1 MMKKLSNRKD
11 ILYLLIILT
20 VLIAA
25 WSLLSAS
32 SSINAKYIPSPLK
45 VLESFGQ
52 EIRNGRLFNDI
63 IASLF
68 RVSSGYLL
76 GVVTAI
82 PVGLLLGHYT
92 LWQKAA
98 MPFVNFFRNLS
109 PLTWIP
115 FAILWFGIGDISV
128 IFLILI
134 TVFFPLVLATT
145 AAVANISKIYFRVAE
160 DLRFTPFQ
168 TLTQVTFPAILPELV
183 TALRVTAGISWL
195 VVVAAEMIAGSDGL
209 GYAVWDARNGLRI
222 DLLIV
227 EMIVIGILGIII
239 DRVLTLLSKN
249 PRISWV
255 YEK

>member
-1 MMKKLSNRKD
+1 MKSLFKRKD
-11 ILYLLIILT
+11 LFYLLIILT
-20 VLIAA
+20 VLIAV
-25 WSLLSAS
+25 WSLVAAS
-32 SSINAKYIPSPLK
+32 SSLNAKYIPSPLK
-45 VLESFGQ
+45 VLGSFGQ

-63 IASLF
+63 VASLF
-68 RVSSGYLL
+68 RVSIGYLL
-76 GVVTAI
+76 GVITAI
-82 PVGLLLGHYT
+82 PFGLWLGHHKI
-92 LWQKAA
+92 WQTAS

-115 FAILWFGIGDISV
+115 FAILWFGIGDVSV
-128 IFLILI
+128 IFLIFM
-134 TVFFPLVLATT
+134 TVFFPLVLATI
-145 AAVANISKIYFRVAE
+145 AAVANIPKVYFRVAE
-160 DLRFTPFQ
+160 DLNFTSFQ

-239 DRVLTLLSKN
+239 DRILTLLSKN

>member
-1 MMKKLSNRKD
+1 MENLLKRKD
-11 ILYLLIILT
+11 LLYLLIILT
-20 VLIAA
+20 VIIAV
-25 WSLLSAS
+25 WSLISAS
-32 SSINAKYIPSPLK
+32 SSLNAKYVPAPLTVFK
-45 VLESFGQ
+45 SFIG
-52 EIRNGRLFNDI
+52 EVKNGRLFNDV

-68 RVSSGYLL
+68 RVLVGYLL

-82 PVGLLLGHYT
+82 PFGLLLGHYKIWQTAT
-92 LWQKAA
+92 L
-98 MPFVNFFRNLS
+98 PFVNFFRNLS

-115 FAILWFGIGDISV
+115 FAILWFGIGDVSV
-128 IFLILI
+128 IFLIFM
-134 TVFFPLVLATT
+134 TVFFPLVLATI
-145 AAVANISKIYFRVAE
+145 AAVAAIPKVYFRVAE
-160 DLRFTPFQ
+160 DHNFSAFK

-183 TALRVTAGISWL
+183 TALRVTAGVSWL

-239 DRVLTLLSKN
+239 DRILRLLSKN
-249 PRISWV
+249 PRIAWS